1 MKTLFVKTFV
11 LVLFGITSSQMMQAQ
26 ELKLAHN
33 DSLNQVL
40 KQYYDLNLK
49 VFQVD
54 SNPEDIDAVFKLF
67 TDDFTY
73 VHPKYGGVYTRDD
86 LYQGYIRNQGNGSYN
101 GSIIDIKIAHKLIG
115 LNAIA
120 VSKMF
125 ITKEDDQIKEGDEQ
139 MTLFEFKKGKI
150 FKIYEYW

>member
-1 MKTLFVKTFV
+1 MKTLFVKTFA
-11 LVLFGITSSQMMQAQ
+11 LVLFGITCSQMMQAQ
-26 ELKLAHN
+26 MLKLTHN
-33 DSLNQVL
+33 DSLNLVL

-67 TDDFTY
+67 TNDFTY

-86 LYQGYIRNQGNGSYN
+86 LYQGYKRNQDKGSYD
-101 GSIIDIKIAHKLIG
+101 GSIIDIKITQKIIG

-120 VSKMF
+120 VSKKF
-125 ITKEDDQIKEGDEQ
+125 IKKVDGQIKEGEEE
-139 MTLFEFKKGKI
+139 MALFEFKKGKI
-150 FKIYEYW
+150 FKIHEYW